1 MLLPSSLVAQ
11 LVATMK
17 AQHEAL
23 AGVLERQ
30 TAVEAA
36 RVQLERDR
44 FEHERAKDA
53 KAEAAR
59 EQWAAQ
65 QEGTDLHETIMHT
78 ITEMSGRDAA
88 LKAQLLGYARLRKG
102 RDIGPDQIAAEIR
115 RGISPAVL

>member
-1 MLLPSSLVAQ
+1 MLLPSSVVVQ
-11 LVATMK
+11 LVATIK

-36 RVQLERDR
+36 RVQLERER
-44 FEHERAKDA
+44 FEWDKAKEERARK
-53 KAEAAR
+53 ER

-88 LKAQLLGYARLRKG
+88 LKAQLLGYARLRKA
-102 RDIGPDQIAAEIR
+102 RDIGPEQIAAEIR
-115 RGISPAVL
+115 KGIPAGSL